1 MTDNLGRFE
10 SSTPGVAAV
19 IANASGTSSGSNG
32 VHCMTS
38 SNSDSALY
46 AEHLGNGIGVFGRGG
61 QTAGGWGVFGQTNSS
76 ASGVYGKNTSNGAGA
91 VGESAGGTGVLG
103 VGQPAGR
110 FEGNVEV
117 TGDLLLTGGDCAEEF
132 PVSGGV
138 PIDEG
143 TVVVMSGD
151 GTVQVS
157 DQRYDTRVAGV
168 VAGAGGRH
176 PGIILGRHEDGTHG
190 CAPIALFGTVYCKVD
205 ATDSPIALGD
215 PLTTSGTP
223 GHAMKATEPQRAFGA
238 VIGKAMK
245 PMADSKGMIP
255 VLVMLR

>member
-1 MTDNLGRFE
+1 MTDNLGNFN
-10 SSTPGVAAV
+10 SSTRGVAAV
-19 IANASGTSSGSNG
+19 TASASGGTNNG
-32 VHCMTS
+32 VHGMTS
-38 SNSDSALY
+38 SDDGSAVY
-46 AEHLGNGIGVFGRGG
+46 GEHLANGIGVFGRGG
-61 QTAGGWGVFGQTNSS
+61 QTMGEGVFGQTNSS
-76 ASGVYGKNTSNGAGA
+76 ASGVYGKNTSNGAGV
-91 VGESAGGTGVLG
+91 VGESAGGIGVLG
-103 VGQPAGR
+103 LGQLAGR
-110 FEGNVEV
+110 FQGNVEV

-151 GTVQVS
+151 GAVQVS

-168 VAGAGGRH
+168 VAGAGERH
-176 PGIILGRHEDGTHG
+176 PGIILGRHEDGAHG
-190 CAPIALFGTVYCKVD
+190 YAPIALFGTVYCKVD
-205 ATDSPIALGD
+205 ATDVPIALGD

-223 GHAMKATEPQRAFGA
+223 GYAMKATEPQKAFGA

-245 PMADSKGMIP
+245 PIADSKGMIP

>member
-1 MTDNLGRFE
+1 MPDNLGNFE

-19 IANASGTSSGSNG
+19 TASASGGSNG
-32 VHCMTS
+32 AHCMTS
-38 SNSDSALY
+38 SDGDSALY
-46 AEHLGNGIGVFGRGG
+46 GEHLGGGIGVFGRGG
-61 QTAGGWGVFGQTNSS
+61 PTGGQGVFGQTNSS
-76 ASGVYGKNTSNGAGA
+76 SSGVYGKNTSNGAGV
-91 VGESAGGTGVLG
+91 VGESAGGAGVLG

-151 GTVQVS
+151 GAVQVS
-157 DQRYDTRVAGV
+157 DQAYDTRVAGV
-168 VAGAGGRH
+168 VAGAGERH
-176 PGIILGRHEDGTHG
+176 PGIILGRHEEAHG

-205 ATDSPIALGD
+205 ATDSPILVGD

-223 GHAMKATEPQRAFGA
+223 GHAMKATELQRAFGA

-245 PMADSKGMIP
+245 PMADRKGMIP